1 MKLTLKDK
9 KDTMRSLEYA
19 LHGDTF
25 WYSNNVWMITDF
37 PSRDEKYPISA
48 VCLTGLTAGNT
59 NSFAITSEYE
69 SANVE
74 LVAELQR

>member
-9 KDTMRSLEYA
+9 KDTMSSLEYS

-25 WYSNNVWMITDF
+25 WHSNNVWMITDF
-37 PSRDEKYPISA
+37 PSRDELYPISA
-48 VCLTGLTAGNT
+48 VCLTGACAGNT

-69 SANVE
+69 SAC
-74 LVAELQR
+74 AELIAEPQR